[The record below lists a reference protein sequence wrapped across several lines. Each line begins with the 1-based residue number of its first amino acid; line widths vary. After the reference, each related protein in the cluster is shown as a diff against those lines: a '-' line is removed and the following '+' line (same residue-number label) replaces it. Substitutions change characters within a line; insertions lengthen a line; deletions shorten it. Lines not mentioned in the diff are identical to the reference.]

1 MDPLAVVRPDDWD
14 FPLLLHVFGATT
26 LVGALVLATASL
38 AAAWNSGSGP
48 LTRLGFRALLWAGL
62 PAWILSRVGAEW
74 VADKEGLNTDD
85 PPNWIDMGYM
95 ISDPGL
101 LLLIAA
107 TVLAGIGA
115 RRAGRGAG
123 SAVTLDRVAAVLLA
137 ISVIAYLVA
146 VWAMTTKPT

>member
-1 MDPLAVVRPDDWD
+1 MDPLAAVRPDDWN
-14 FPLLLHVFGATT
+14 FPLLLHVFGAMV
-26 LVGALVLATASL
+26 LGGVLVLATASL

-85 PPNWIDMGYM
+85 PPSWIDMGYM
-95 ISDPGL
+95 VSDPGL

-115 RRAGRGAG
+115 RRAGRGTG
-123 SAVTLDRVAAVLLA
+123 SAATLDRVASVLLA